1 VINELERNWTWS
13 WSNTGYCSVVRL
25 ERPGGYFRGCV
36 PKLSINFEEILSR
49 AHGNFEDQYKVLE
62 PSIIIVNYC
71 IDTNNNNII
80 I

>member
-1 VINELERNWTWS
+1 
-13 WSNTGYCSVVRL
+13 
-25 ERPGGYFRGCV
+25 V

-49 AHGNFEDQYKVLE
+49 AHGNSEDQNKVLE

-71 IDTNNNNII
+71 TDAINNII